1 MVHHVLLPAL
11 MLAAAAPVSALMV
24 DCGRLLDVEAGRW
37 RERVRVTVE
46 NGKFVSIVPQGE
58 AAAGERVDLGRFSC
72 LPGLMDM
79 HTHLTGETRPQADSF
94 RERLMLNPA
103 DHAFRSVGYAEKTL
117 LAGFTTARN
126 LGAGHS
132 VDVAL
137 KRAIAD
143 GLVKGPRLFVSGK
156 SIATTGGHADPSN
169 SLNREFTEALG
180 EPGPDDGVINGAES
194 ARHAVRAR
202 YREGA
207 DLIKITATGGVL
219 SLATSGH
226 APQFTDDEL
235 RAVVETAKDY
245 GFHVAAH
252 AHGAE
257 GMKRAIR
264 AGVRSIEHGTYMDDE
279 AIRLFKEHGTWYV
292 PTISAGRFV
301 ADKAA
306 VPDYYAPV
314 VRPKAAAIGPQIDAT
329 FARAWKAGVK
339 IAFGTDSGVFP
350 HGDNAKEF
358 VYMVQGGMPPLEA
371 IRSATLAAAQV
382 VDMADKLGS
391 VEEGY
396 LADLIAVD
404 GDPLADITALQRVRF
419 VMKDGTVFRRP

>member
-1 MVHHVLLPAL
+1 MRRLALLAAL
-11 MLAAAAPVSALMV
+11 MLAGAAPVSALTV
-24 DCGRLLDVEAGRW
+24 DCGRLLDVKAGRW

-46 NGKFVSIVPQGE
+46 NGKFVSLGDAGP
-58 AAAGERVDLGRFSC
+58 AASGDHVDLGKLSC

-79 HTHLTGETRPQADSF
+79 HTHLTSETRPQADAF
-94 RERLMLNPA
+94 RDRLMLNPA
-103 DHAFRSVGYAEKTL
+103 DFAYRSVAYVERTL

-126 LGAGHS
+126 LGASHA

-137 KRAIAD
+137 KRAISD
-143 GLVKGPRLFVSGK
+143 GHVKGPRLFVSGK
-156 SIATTGGHADPSN
+156 SIATTGGHADPTN
-169 SLNREFTEALG
+169 SLNREFAEALG
-180 EPGPDDGVINGAES
+180 EPGPDAGVINGVEA
-194 ARHAVRAR
+194 ARQAVRAR
-202 YREGA
+202 YKEGA

-219 SLATSGH
+219 SLAASGH

-301 ADKAA
+301 AQKAA
-306 VPDYYAPV
+306 VPDYYAPI

-350 HGDNAKEF
+350 HGENAKEF
-358 VYMVQGGMPPLEA
+358 AYMVEAGMPPLEA
-371 IRSATLAAAQV
+371 IRSATLAAAQLLEK
-382 VDMADKLGS
+382 ADTLGS
-391 VEEGY
+391 VEPGY

-404 GDPLADITALQRVRF
+404 GDPLSDITALQRVSF
-419 VMKDGTVFRRP
+419 VMRDGKVYKRP